1 MSKIGPSL
9 EDLLP
14 HQSQATDD
22 ESTDQKLKTRIEE
35 ITLKEKEQEIEQNA
49 AAIGLPYIN
58 LFGFSV
64 GPDAMTTI
72 PQEKSSELKTV
83 CFLNTGQELRLGTV
97 DYTDEVKQLEAELT
111 EKFHASVATYLI
123 SQHSFEY
130 AFKIYENLPKVRK
143 FVSGI
148 EITEADL
155 KRFEDEIKTFKDVN
169 EKIKK
174 TSLTELVT
182 LIVGAAIKSR
192 SSDIHI
198 EAEEKGVKVRFRID
212 GVLNDVATMDKEIWP
227 RVISRIKQMAK
238 LKINIADRPQ
248 DGRFS
253 IFMTND
259 RVDVR
264 VSALPT
270 AFGESVVMRLLM
282 SSFANISF
290 DELGLKGQA
299 FEILSREISRPNGM
313 IVTTGPT
320 GSGKTTTLYAIL
332 SKLNDSKTKIITIE
346 DPIEYE
352 LKGVNQ
358 SQVNNDYSFSKGLRS
373 IVRQDPDVIMV
384 GEIRDLETAEIAI
397 QAALTGHLVLSTI
410 HTNDAFGTIPRFLS
424 MGAKP
429 FLLAPALNVAIGQ
442 RLVRKICEKC
452 KKETTLTPEIME
464 RVKKLI
470 DAIPANSGYK
480 VDQNNL
486 KFYKGEGCDVCQGIG
501 YKGRIGIYEI
511 MPVTGEMEKTIS
523 MGNLS
528 EYDIK
533 NMASAM
539 GVITM
544 AQDGV
549 LKALEG
555 ITSMDEVF
563 RVAE

>member
-1 MSKIGPSL
+1 MSKLGPSL

-14 HQSQATDD
+14 HQPQADDD
-22 ESTDQKLKTRIEE
+22 ESTGEKLKSKIEE
-35 ITLKEKEQEIEQNA
+35 ITLKEKEKEIEQNA

-58 LFGFSV
+58 LFGFSI

-72 PQEKSSELKTV
+72 PQDQSEKLKTV

-97 DYTDEVKQLEAELT
+97 DYNDEVKQLEEELK
-111 EKFHASVATYLI
+111 EKFHASVATYII
-123 SQHSFEY
+123 SQHSFEH
-130 AFKIYENLPKVRK
+130 AFKIYENLPKIRK

-148 EITEADL
+148 EISEADL

-174 TSLTELVT
+174 TSLTELIT
-182 LIVGAAIKSR
+182 LIIGAAIKSR

-198 EAEEKGVKVRFRID
+198 EAEEKDVKVRFRID
-212 GVLNDVATMDKEIWP
+212 GVLNDVANMDKDIWP

-238 LKINIADRPQ
+238 LKINISDRPQ

-290 DELGLKGQA
+290 EELGLRGQS
-299 FEILSREISRPNGM
+299 FEVLSREIARPNGM

-332 SKLNDSKTKIITIE
+332 SKLNDSETKIITIE

-358 SQVNNDYSFSKGLRS
+358 SQVNNEYSFAKGLRS

-452 KKETTLTPEIME
+452 KKEVTLEADIME
-464 RVKKLI
+464 RVKKLV
-470 DAIPANSGYK
+470 DTIPANSGYK
-480 VDQNNL
+480 VESTNM
-486 KFYKGEGCDVCQGIG
+486 KFYQGAGCDACQGIG
-501 YKGRIGIYEI
+501 FKGRIGIYEI
-511 MPVTGEMEKTIS
+511 MPITGEMEKTIS
-523 MGNLS
+523 LGNLS
-528 EYDIK
+528 EFDIK
-533 NMASAM
+533 NMAAAM

-549 LKALEG
+549 LKALDG
-555 ITSMDEVF
+555 ITSIDEVF